1 MKWIQ
6 ENLAAMRRRRDKS
19 LLRAVCR
26 ESHRTAA
33 WLLRF
38 GADPNVLGW
47 CELGLVSALS
57 AACIREDPGMVALL
71 LRHGADVAGHPH
83 EPMMPYERVGDPL
96 ASGDAIA
103 CAQLLTAAWPD

>member
-1 MKWIQ
+1 
-6 ENLAAMRRRRDKS
+6 MRRRRDKS

-33 WLLRF
+33 WLLHF

-96 ASGDAIA
+96 ASTDAIA